1 LLQEGLTREVRQER
15 GGSASR
21 VNCTT
26 GPAGLTALN
35 GLSRVERSAASSE
48 TREMAASLRAMAVD
62 TMALIRSLALDLRPA
77 ALDELGLV
85 SALRPVHQGFLRARG
100 IPVGDGDAIVDDCLM
115 RPDHPL
121 PYRQE
126 ALTNVAKHA
135 NASRAWVALRNGS
148 DELRLLVADNGKGF
162 DAKRAMNGENH
173 QNLGLFGIQERCHLL
188 GGRLDI
194 ISPGDGSLLRV
205 TIPFALPVRP
215 ENQETS
221 SALLTKESP

>member
-1 LLQEGLTREVRQER
+1 MGLL
-15 GGSASR
+15 
-21 VNCTT
+21 
-26 GPAGLTALN
+26 
-35 GLSRVERSAASSE
+35 
-48 TREMAASLRAMAVD
+48 
-62 TMALIRSLALDLRPA
+62 RSLALDLRPA

-85 SALRPVHQGFLRARG
+85 SALRQYIKAYSERVGFPVEFDA
-100 IPVGDGDAIVDDCLM
+100 DAIVDAL
-115 RPDHPL
+115 PDEAKITL
-121 PYRQE
+121 FRIVQE

-162 DAKRAMNGENH
+162 DAKRAMHRMNH

-215 ENQETS
+215 EDQETS
-221 SALLTKESP
+221 AALFMKESP

>member
-1 LLQEGLTREVRQER
+1 VKAQER
-15 GGSASR
+15 ERQR
-21 VNCTT
+21 VARELHDQ
-26 GPAGLTALN
+26 AGQALTALQL

-85 SALRPVHQGFLRARG
+85 SALRQYIKAFSERVGLPVDF
-100 IPVGDGDAIVDDCLM
+100 DGDAIVDEL
-115 RPDHPL
+115 PDEAKITL
-121 PYRQE
+121 FRIVQE